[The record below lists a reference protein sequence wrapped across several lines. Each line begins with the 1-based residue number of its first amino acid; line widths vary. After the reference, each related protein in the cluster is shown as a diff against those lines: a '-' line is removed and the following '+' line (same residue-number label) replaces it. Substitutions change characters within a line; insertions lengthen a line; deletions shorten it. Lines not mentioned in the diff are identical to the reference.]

1 MGLVDFKLEDIG
13 SLFKD
18 LREAITG
25 KGIEDPNKQ
34 AEIRLKLEQLE
45 QAIKLGQIEI
55 NKEEAKHKNIFVSG
69 ARPFILWVCGI
80 AIAYNFV
87 LAPLLF
93 SILKAFGVQF
103 TLPDLDMGTLFNLMS
118 SMLGL
123 SALRTYEKVKG
134 VNHKHD

>member
-1 MGLVDFKLEDIG
+1 MGLVDFKLGDIG
-13 SLFKD
+13 NLFKD

-34 AEIRLKLEQLE
+34 AEIQLKLEQLE

-55 NKEEAKHKNIFVSG
+55 NKEEAKNKNIFVSG

-80 AIAYNFV
+80 AVAYNFV
-87 LAPLLF
+87 LAPFLF
-93 SILKAFGVQF
+93 SIFKAFGIQF
-103 TLPDLDMGTLFNLMS
+103 DLPTLDMGVLFNLMS

-123 SALRTYEKVKG
+123 SALRTYEKVKN

>member
-25 KGIEDPNKQ
+25 KDIEDPNKQ